1 MDILLFTFLNLFF
14 PFLFHSG
21 HFGVSGELQT
31 SVGGEKFFLC
41 ALRFSV
47 CVCVCVCVH
56 VWAKS
61 LQSCLT
67 LQPYGL

>member
-14 PFLFHSG
+14 PFLFQSG

-31 SVGGEKFFLC
+31 SVSEEKFFLC
-41 ALRFSV
+41 PLRFSV
-47 CVCVCVCVH
+47 CVCVCARVH
-56 VWAKS
+56 VCAKS